1 MIKFFRHIRKNLMET
16 GKTGKYLKYAIG
28 EIILVVI
35 GILIALQLN
44 NANENRKNRLQA
56 EIWRADIVEDLRS
69 TQRNLQWR
77 IDYYKQALDFA
88 EITLPALKTQEPFT
102 AEQGW
107 RMVLGAFQAGQ
118 IMPFRVSGPT
128 YREVQAA
135 GALYSIGNREAMTG
149 LANYYEVTAN
159 DVEVISGGSPPYRD
173 MIREKMPWALQNYI
187 WNSNCQQQSYNDND
201 GGFVFTL
208 EHCKKPDLDQEIT
221 SAVQRF
227 RSDIDLQD
235 KLRGRMSQLTIIIAS
250 FQRNVESIENIII
263 SLNKSSTS
271 NPNP

>member
-1 MIKFFRHIRKNLMET
+1 MIKFFRKIRQSLLSQ

-28 EIILVVI
+28 EIVLVVI

-44 NANENRKNRLQA
+44 NVNENRKNIAQA
-56 EIWRADIVEDLRS
+56 QIWRAAIIEDLRS
-69 TQRNLQWR
+69 TQRSLEWR
-77 IDYYKQALDFA
+77 IDYYKQGLAFA
-88 EITLPALKTQEPFT
+88 EKTLPALKTQEPLT
-102 AEQGW
+102 ADQGW
-107 RMVLGAFQAGQ
+107 RIILGAFQAGQ

-135 GALYSIGNREAMTG
+135 GALYSIGDREAMTG

-173 MIREKMPWALQNYI
+173 MIREKMPWSLQHYI
-187 WNSNCQQQSYNDND
+187 WNSNCQRQTYNDGD
-201 GGFVFTL
+201 GGFIFSL
-208 EHCKKPDLDQEIT
+208 EYCEKPDLDDEIEN
-221 SAVQRF
+221 AVMRF

-250 FQRNVESIENIII
+250 FQRNVESIENIITN
-263 SLNKSSTS
+263 LNKSQTT
-271 NPNP
+271 ND

>member
-1 MIKFFRHIRKNLMET
+1 MIKFFSRIRQSLLSQNKFS
-16 GKTGKYLKYAIG
+16 KYLIYAIG

-35 GILIALQLN
+35 GILIALQVN
-44 NANENRKNRLQA
+44 NQNQNRRTMAQA
-56 EIWRADIVEDLRS
+56 QIWRADIVEDLRS

-77 IDYYKQALDFA
+77 IDYYKQALAFA
-88 EITLPALKTQEPFT
+88 EITLPALTTQEALT
-102 AEQGW
+102 ADEGW
-107 RMVLGAFQAGQ
+107 PIVLGAFQAGQ

-135 GALYSIGNREAMTG
+135 GALYSIGRRDAMTG

-173 MIREKMPWALQNYI
+173 MIREKMPWTLQRYI
-187 WNSNCQQQSYNDND
+187 WNNDCQQQTYNDND

-208 EHCKKPDLDQEIT
+208 EHCKKPDLDEEII
-221 SAVQRF
+221 SAIKRF

-235 KLRGRMSQLTIIIAS
+235 KLRGRMSQLTIVIAS
-250 FQRNVESIENIII
+250 FERNVESIESIITN
-263 SLNKSSTS
+263 LNKTAK
-271 NPNP
+271 

>member
-1 MIKFFRHIRKNLMET
+1 MIKFFRKIRQNLISG
-16 GKTGKYLKYAIG
+16 GKTGKYLKYAVG

-44 NANENRKNRLQA
+44 NVNENRKTMAQA
-56 EIWRADIVEDLRS
+56 KIWRADIIEDLRS
-69 TQRNLQWR
+69 TQRSLEWR
-77 IDYYKQALDFA
+77 IDYYKQALVFA
-88 EITLPALKTQEPFT
+88 ETTLPALMTQEPLT
-102 AEQGW
+102 ADQGW
-107 RMVLGAFQAGQ
+107 HIVLGAFQAGQ

-135 GALYSIGNREAMTG
+135 GALYSIGSQDAMTG

-173 MIREKMPWALQNYI
+173 MIREKMPWALQHYI
-187 WNSNCQQQSYNDND
+187 WSSDCQRQMYNDGD

-208 EHCKKPDLDQEIT
+208 EYCEKPDLDEEIEN
-221 SAVQRF
+221 AVIRF

-235 KLRGRMSQLTIIIAS
+235 KLRGRMSQLTIVIAS
-250 FQRNVESIENIII
+250 FQRNVESIENIITN
-263 SLNKSSTS
+263 LNKSQTT
-271 NPNP
+271 NQ